1 MGFDEKYF
9 NSYAKSLLELPIE
22 EFEKSLPNELQS
34 GYIEC
39 MNKLL
44 EYISLEVS
52 ATNEVRGSCV
62 DLEDI
67 EYLNSEIEK
76 FQKMKSIIEGKIS
89 SIADELPKSN
99 FDIVF
104 LKSKAGNEFIFR
116 DLKSIPEEY
125 YNALFELFNELK
137 KLDFSSGEF
146 SMKVKNLDSDKRFDH
161 VLEFKV
167 FKLRIYFRILSN
179 DTLLL
184 LQAYYKTQTNP
195 ALLKDTLASRNQ
207 FANKCIDELRAD
219 LNSSEKS
226 LEIKKENSKVEED
239 VYEYLKQ
246 NKRGSK

>member
-125 YNALFELFNELK
+125 YDSLFDLFKELK
-137 KLDFSSGEF
+137 LYNFSTGNITNKIRY
-146 SMKVKNLDSDKRFDH
+146 MGVDKKYEH
-161 VLEFKV
+161 IYEYKA
-167 FKLRIYFRILSN
+167 FKLRLFFRVIN
-179 DTLLL
+179 ENTLLL
-184 LQAYYKTQTNP
+184 LQASYKTQTHSKLIEETLESRNV
-195 ALLKDTLASRNQ
+195 LASKSFEKLKRDLS
-207 FANKCIDELRAD
+207 DENIRL
-219 LNSSEKS
+219 SIIE
-226 LEIKKENSKVEED
+226 ENSKVEED